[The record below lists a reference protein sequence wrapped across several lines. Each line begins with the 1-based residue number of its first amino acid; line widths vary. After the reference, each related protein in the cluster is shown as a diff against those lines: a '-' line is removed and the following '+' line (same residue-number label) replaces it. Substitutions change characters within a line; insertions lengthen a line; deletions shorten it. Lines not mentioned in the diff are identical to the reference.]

1 MLGTLLLIYLIK
13 KMVLTFVYFLQEA
26 AVQQELTVNIIIEFL
41 HSKIVK
47 QLIKQK
53 IFLEELDLAHLE
65 KI

>member
-26 AVQQELTVNIIIEFL
+26 AVQQELTVNTIIEFL

-47 QLIKQK
+47 Q
-53 IFLEELDLAHLE
+53 
-65 KI
+65 

>member
-1 MLGTLLLIYLIK
+1 
-13 KMVLTFVYFLQEA
+13 MVLTFVYFLQEA
-26 AVQQELTVNIIIEFL
+26 AVQQELTVNTIIEFL